1 MFRFLLGFAVTLFV
15 LTATGCGDGHGSNI
29 PIGGIGGD
37 GGTGGVA
44 HCAVIC
50 DGDDVCG
57 VAGVEECCTDCEVC
71 HDSSTD
77 LCVLDGELCWRG
89 QYINGNWKYVQVE
102 CEINECDPDRYE
114 EGFRDGV
121 DSVVCE
127 VDDDVED
134 ECNADVPRG
143 HLRKECRGNPND

>member
-57 VAGVEECCTDCEVC
+57 VEGVEECFP
-71 HDSSTD
+71 
-77 LCVLDGELCWRG
+77 
-89 QYINGNWKYVQVE
+89 
-102 CEINECDPDRYE
+102 ECDVCIDRERYFNQLQDAWFS
-114 EGFRDGV
+114 GFEHGV

-127 VDDDVED
+127 VDDDSVD
-134 ECNADVPRG
+134 ECNADVPKG
-143 HLRKECRGNPND
+143 HLRKECRGNDKE